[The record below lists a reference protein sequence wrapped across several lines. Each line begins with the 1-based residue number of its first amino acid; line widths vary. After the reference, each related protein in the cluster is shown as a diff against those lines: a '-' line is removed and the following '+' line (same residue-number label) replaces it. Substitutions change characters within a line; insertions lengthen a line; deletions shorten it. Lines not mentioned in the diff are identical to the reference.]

1 MAKKADGT
9 IRIDVKALTTAYERA
24 LKKAGSSAVAFGII
38 AAEGIKRAA
47 VEIMKLTPEVMD
59 LRNELA
65 DMETKTGIAAETLA
79 GLRLA
84 ARGSGQEF
92 SDLQSALSQ
101 FPKRLADVARGT
113 GEAKVAFDALGIS
126 ATNSDGSLRS
136 ADAVVQ
142 DLISAI
148 KRVPDTTTK
157 AALATQAFGEAG
169 GKLLQAL
176 GGTELSAYVEFSQRF
191 GTDIGPRA
199 AAAAADWQRA
209 SAELSTAMDGIK
221 GTIVDLVAPTETL
234 EELTF
239 ALIVGWTAVKET
251 FTQNANVLTMVK
263 NNFMMLHATLK
274 LNFEEA
280 KRLGEANQDLVAAM
294 RLPTTAAKE
303 AGIEFLMLRKRMRE
317 TAAATVASDE
327 ELIKYGGTLQSV
339 TIDMKGFVAQNDK
352 LADAI
357 KAAFRDGMG
366 EQAAYTAAM
375 NDRIDALRELG
386 EETGK
391 QAEAEMAIQ
400 EIERQGVIE
409 INRMKREGWL
419 EQKAMYQAAA
429 DFQLEQID
437 KVREKEK
444 QAAEDKA
451 SAQEAQLDATMGLAS
466 MLSSVFAD
474 SAAQQAKLGEAGKK
488 RAKVQFAASKALS
501 IGVAMMNTAQGV
513 TAALAMY
520 PPNLVLAG
528 IVGAAGAVQVGTIAA
543 QSPSF
548 HIGTRS
554 ARAPDERAATVT
566 QNEVVLTPQGAASAN
581 AGIPPTSGGMSVIK
595 FGTDYFDAVV
605 RQVENSGGRFS
616 RAVAG
621 RSRIG
626 HRVAR

>member
-24 LKKAGSSAVAFGII
+24 LKKAGSSAVAFGIV
-38 AAEGIKRAA
+38 AAEAMKKAA
-47 VEIMKLTPEVMD
+47 TEVAKLVPEVMD
-59 LRNELA
+59 LRNQLSDA
-65 DMETKTGIAAETLA
+65 ATKTGLMVTTLG

-84 ARGSGQEF
+84 AEGAG
-92 SDLQSALSQ
+92 LQFANLESALTQ

-113 GEAKVAFDALGIS
+113 GDAKYAFDALGIS
-126 ATNSDGSLRS
+126 ATKSDGSLRS
-136 ADAVVQ
+136 ADDVLKEFLSKVQ
-142 DLISAI
+142 KVAD
-148 KRVPDTTTK
+148 PTTR
-157 AALATQAFGEAG
+157 AALATQAFGRAG
-169 GKLLQAL
+169 GALLQAL
-176 GGTELSAYVEFSQRF
+176 SGSELEAHIAFAERYGS
-191 GTDIGPRA
+191 DIGPKA
-199 AAAAADWQRA
+199 AQAAADWQRA
-209 SAELSTAMDGIK
+209 SAELSIMMDGVK
-221 GTIVDLVAPTETL
+221 GSIVDLIGPTEKL
-234 EELTF
+234 DGFMVGAVAVWAEF
-239 ALIVGWTAVKET
+239 VYALDLAALAITNSIRHMKSLAAAV
-251 FTQNANVLTMVK
+251 QG
-263 NNFMMLHATLK
+263 
-274 LNFEEA
+274 NFELAGFYQRRIAETTATVKPFGETAREA
-280 KRLGEANQDLVAAM
+280 AFELLEMRAAM
-294 RLPTTAAKE
+294 RKTADQTNQTA
-303 AGIEFLMLRKRMRE
+303 LNMRDLGD
-317 TAAATVASDE
+317 AVR
-327 ELIKYGGTLQSV
+327 SV
-339 TIDMKGFVAQNDK
+339 TFDMKDF
-352 LADAI
+352 I
-357 KAAFRDGMG
+357 KANDDLTKAADKAFISQMSAA
-366 EQAAYTAAM
+366 EQLELAAL
-375 NDRIDALRELG
+375 NQALAIAKIG
-386 EETGK
+386 EETGRTAEAQMAAAIAIN
-391 QAEAEMAIQ
+391 QAED
-400 EIERQGVIE
+400 EITRIKTEAFLERKSLYDEEVALRVEG
-409 INRMKREGWL
+409 INK
-419 EQKAMYQAAA
+419 
-429 DFQLEQID
+429 I
-437 KVREKEK
+437 REKEK
-444 QAAEDKA
+444 QAAEQKTA
-451 SAQEAQLDATMGLAS
+451 AQEAQLDATMGLAS